1 MLYLQ
6 PMRAERRARPL
17 ANDLSAGLRCAHTH
31 AVLAFS
37 GALRLLPVSA
47 TPLWRGEQSFCF
59 VKVAEKRVGA
69 GLAQVGVPPAAA
81 VHERSARHDARLH
94 ARPRVAAVRTAACER
109 RFSLSCVAH
118 TRWRRCRQTFGV
130 VGSGVPAFACE
141 VEPG

>member
-17 ANDLSAGLRCAHTH
+17 ANDLSGLRCAHTH

-37 GALRLLPVSA
+37 GALRLLPVTA

-69 GLAQVGVPPAAA
+69 QGSHRWEYHQRLLCMNA
-81 VHERSARHDARLH
+81 LH
-94 ARPRVAAVRTAACER
+94 ATTHGCTLDPEWQR
-109 RFSLSCVAH
+109 
-118 TRWRRCRQTFGV
+118 
-130 VGSGVPAFACE
+130 
-141 VEPG
+141 